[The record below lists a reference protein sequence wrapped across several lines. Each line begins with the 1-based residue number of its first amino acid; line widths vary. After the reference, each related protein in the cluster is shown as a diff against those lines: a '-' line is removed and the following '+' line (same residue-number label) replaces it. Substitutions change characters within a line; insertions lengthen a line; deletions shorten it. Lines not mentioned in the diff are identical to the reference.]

1 MGLCRL
7 QEQVLPPSWGFTAG
21 SLPPIGASPD
31 ALIRHPLPANN
42 LQAAA
47 AAADAPAAA
56 AVGPWDIDGLLA
68 RLQLAG
74 SNSNGAAGSSSG
86 GASGCSSNTN
96 GTSGSSTLSNSSA
109 RSSSTSSRSK
119 SSGGYLIEVVE
130 VKNSCPFGHSR
141 RWVDLVTCPRASSG
155 VPGFHHHCCTQRHC
169 CACMHECM
177 HSSLCNWMAWAR
189 PRWSCCRGGRLRT
202 SELAVADRG
211 PRQAVLPEWVP
222 QLQLHMLC
230 AGESQHCPLCYCQL
244 AVLIGGCLHVW
255 CFASCWCGP
264 LPVLTGTLPPTTRL
278 QARPAVCW

>member
-1 MGLCRL
+1 VGLCRL

-42 LQAAA
+42 GQAPAAAAADAANGAATA

-56 AVGPWDIDGLLA
+56 TVGPWDIDGLLA

-109 RSSSTSSRSK
+109 RSSSTSSRNN
-119 SSGGYLIEVVE
+119 SSDGYLIEVVE

-169 CACMHECM
+169 CACMNACIHPSAIGWLGPA
-177 HSSLCNWMAWAR
+177 HA
-189 PRWSCCRGGRLRT
+189 G
-202 SELAVADRG
+202 LA
-211 PRQAVLPEWVP
+211 
-222 QLQLHMLC
+222 
-230 AGESQHCPLCYCQL
+230 AG
-244 AVLIGGCLHVW
+244 VGGCAPRSLLWRTAAPGRRCCQSGCHSCSCT
-255 CFASCWCGP
+255 CFVQVSRSTAPSAAASLLC
-264 LPVLTGTLPPTTRL
+264 
-278 QARPAVCW
+278 